1 MFPIDERAHGTK
13 DFHAKEPLA
22 VCKLKMIRKANN
34 QRIMFSPRIA
44 VSIFSLHRIVASDRT
59 EQQRQGATSP
69 ITHFFV
75 QTFQSQSR
83 NSHSDGMSVFSLQN
97 RYFQFTRRVTVS
109 VCDG

>member
-59 EQQRQGATSP
+59 EQQRQGRVRLPRVLSHTFLCKRSSRSP
-69 ITHFFV
+69 ETAIRMACRFLVYKT
-75 QTFQSQSR
+75 
-83 NSHSDGMSVFSLQN
+83 GIFSLQ
-97 RYFQFTRRVTVS
+97 
-109 VCDG
+109 GA